1 MNKKMLAVGM
11 LMLSGAVLASSQT
24 AWKYSGEAGPDHWS
38 SLSPE
43 FGSCAGKNQS
53 PVNLTGF
60 IDAKLK
66 PIAFSYKAGV
76 SEILNNGHTIQLN
89 ALPGSGITL
98 DGTRFELKQFH
109 FHAPS
114 ENQLN
119 GKSFAME
126 AHLVHA
132 DKDGNLAVVA
142 VMFEEGKPN
151 PAIEQAWA
159 QMPKTEGEHLAL
171 AAKVS
176 PLGVLPRHRAYYRF
190 NGSLTTPPCSEG
202 VRWLVMKQPMSASK
216 EQIEAFAHVMHH
228 PNNRPV
234 QALNARAVLR

>member
-1 MNKKMLAVGM
+1 MNKALVVVGM
-11 LMLSGAVLASSQT
+11 WVLAGSVAAET
-24 AWKYSGEAGPDHWS
+24 HEPWKYSGATGPDSWAK
-38 SLSPE
+38 LSPE
-43 FGSCAGKNQS
+43 FSACGGKNQS

-60 IDAKLK
+60 VDAKLK
-66 PIAFSYKAGV
+66 PIVFSYPAAAT
-76 SEILNNGHTIQLN
+76 EILNNGHTIQVN
-89 ALPGSGITL
+89 ALAGNSITV

-114 ENQLN
+114 ENTID

-142 VMFEEGKPN
+142 VMFDEGKPN
-151 PAIEQAWA
+151 AALEKAWEK
-159 QMPKTEGEHLAL
+159 MPKTAGERAAL
-171 AAKVS
+171 AEGVS
-176 PLGVLPRHRAYYRF
+176 PLGMLPKNRGYYRF

-202 VRWLVMKQPMSASK
+202 VRWLVMKQPMTASK
-216 EQIEAFAHVMHH
+216 AQIDEFAHVMHH